1 MNYNGYDTEE
11 DQEYYRGLMAAPRL
25 KREQRLEDEYGLEVN
40 EEDWEVSDEN

>member
-25 KREQRLEDEYGLEVN
+25 KREQRLEDEYDLEIISDARVN
-40 EEDWEVSDEN
+40 NE